1 MMSVD
6 ASALAEISQLS
17 GVTSINLVR
26 DYELDLTE
34 TVPYIGASA
43 VQDLGYDGT
52 GIEVAVL
59 DSGIDYLHANLG
71 GSGDPADFD
80 ANDPSIIEKG
90 TFPTPKVVGG
100 YDFVG
105 PDWPNGDLAPDPD
118 PLDAGPERGHGTHV
132 GDIIAGVNG
141 VAPGASLHAVKV
153 CSSVSTSCSGIAL
166 IQGMDYAVDP
176 NGDGDTSDHVDI
188 VNMSLGSI
196 YGQWFDDDLSQAVE
210 NATAI
215 GVLTV
220 ASAGNSADK
229 PYVTGTP
236 AAAPS
241 ALSVAQTNVPSAVQP
256 LLQVTA
262 PDDIVGDY
270 AGVFQP
276 WSTAPTGVLT
286 ADVVYADND
295 GDASNLDGCL
305 AFDED
310 LTGLIVLVDRGGCTF
325 TSKILNVEA
334 AGGVAGIIGLVAPG
348 DPFAGGFG
356 GEGIPGIPGYMIS
369 QADSNTFKSGMPG
382 VSMTIDPAFGIP
394 LIMHMVGSSAR
405 GPEIS
410 GNTIKPEIGAPG
422 ASVSAEA
429 GTGTEETPFGG
440 TSGAA
445 PMVAGSAAL
454 LMQAYPDRIPAEIK
468 SVLMNTGER
477 NIMNIPEFFG
487 GDLAPITRIGG
498 GEVRVDAALGATSAA
513 WDSERLTGALSFGAM
528 EVYEQVAKS
537 TRRVTVANY
546 TGHTQYFDISTSFRF
561 ADDEDNGA
569 VSVDHPGRVKVPAY
583 GTTEFL
589 VTAYV
594 DGAALREWGI
604 GSGPDGSS
612 GDGLTVYEYDGY
624 LDLTPTDGG
633 DSIHMAWQVLPRKA
647 NAVKARRTI
656 STTFDPDLGFA
667 VGTGE
672 LHNVG
677 IGTARMEAFSLIGVS
692 PDLPE
697 GAQGAQAPV
706 VDLRYVGVTTIPV
719 PAGFC
724 SADDSYLMRFAI
736 NTWEP
741 QAHSNV
747 PGIFELDLD
756 TNQDGVYDYAILNW
770 DLGYPGVGDGRNVTW
785 VFDLATGDGSA
796 FFFTEHSFNS
806 KNTVLTICGEQIGQN
821 AANFFQPM
829 TVDALAV
836 DIYFQGAVTDAIVG
850 MEISP
855 LGERYLGFPDTLDPY
870 SSGSIEVYDFGKVGT
885 NPSESGLLLLTT
897 SEDATGISGAKKE
910 AITLRIR
917 PPSLKGGGS
926 PH

>member
-1 MMSVD
+1 M
-6 ASALAEISQLS
+6 
-17 GVTSINLVR
+17 
-26 DYELDLTE
+26 
-34 TVPYIGASA
+34 
-43 VQDLGYDGT
+43 
-52 GIEVAVL
+52 
-59 DSGIDYLHANLG
+59 
-71 GSGDPADFD
+71 
-80 ANDPSIIEKG
+80 
-90 TFPTPKVVGG
+90 
-100 YDFVG
+100 
-105 PDWPNGDLAPDPD
+105 
-118 PLDAGPERGHGTHV
+118 
-132 GDIIAGVNG
+132 
-141 VAPGASLHAVKV
+141 
-153 CSSVSTSCSGIAL
+153 
-166 IQGMDYAVDP
+166 
-176 NGDGDTSDHVDI
+176 
-188 VNMSLGSI
+188 
-196 YGQWFDDDLSQAVE
+196 
-210 NATAI
+210 
-215 GVLTV
+215 
-220 ASAGNSADK
+220 
-229 PYVTGTP
+229 
-236 AAAPS
+236 
-241 ALSVAQTNVPSAVQP
+241 
-256 LLQVTA
+256 
-262 PDDIVGDY
+262 
-270 AGVFQP
+270 
-276 WSTAPTGVLT
+276 
-286 ADVVYADND
+286 
-295 GDASNLDGCL
+295 
-305 AFDED
+305 
-310 LTGLIVLVDRGGCTF
+310 
-325 TSKILNVEA
+325 A
-334 AGGVAGIIGLVAPG
+334 AGRL
-348 DPFAGGFG
+348 
-356 GEGIPGIPGYMIS
+356 
-369 QADSNTFKSGMPG
+369 TR
-382 VSMTIDPAFGIP
+382 
-394 LIMHMVGSSAR
+394 SSR
-405 GPEIS
+405 
-410 GNTIKPEIGAPG
+410 
-422 ASVSAEA
+422 
-429 GTGTEETPFGG
+429 
-440 TSGAA
+440 
-445 PMVAGSAAL
+445 L
-454 LMQAYPDRIPAEIK
+454 
-468 SVLMNTGER
+468 
-477 NIMNIPEFFG
+477 
-487 GDLAPITRIGG
+487 
-498 GEVRVDAALGATSAA
+498 
-513 WDSERLTGALSFGAM
+513 SERLTGALSFGAM

-546 TGHTQYFDISTSFRF
+546 TGYTQYFDISTSFRF

-594 DGAALREWGI
+594 DGAALRDWGI

-612 GDGLTVYEYDGY
+612 GDGLTVFEYDGY

-677 IGTARMEAFSLIGVS
+677 VGTASMEAFSLIGVS

-724 SADDSYLMRFAI
+724 SADESYLMRFAI

-756 TNQDGVYDYAILNW
+756 TNQDGVFDYAILNW
-770 DLGYPGVGDGRNVTW
+770 DLGYPGIGDGRNVTW

-796 FFFTEHSFNS
+796 FFFTEHTFNS

-836 DIYFQGAVTDAIVG
+836 DIYFQGAVTDAILG

-897 SEDATGISGAKKE
+897 SDSGAKKE

-917 PPSLKGGGS
+917 PPGLKGGGS